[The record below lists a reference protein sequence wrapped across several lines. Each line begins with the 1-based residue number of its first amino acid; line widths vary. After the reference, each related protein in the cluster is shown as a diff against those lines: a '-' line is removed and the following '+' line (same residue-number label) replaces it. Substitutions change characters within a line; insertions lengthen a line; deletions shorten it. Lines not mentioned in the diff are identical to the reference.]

1 MWHRSPFTLWG
12 TSVSSCNVWQNGER
26 CRWRP
31 TWPPPCRSAEVA
43 CRGHAEDTHN
53 ESCDHQS
60 RHDSAGSLPTSFIK
74 LKSPKG
80 AHYFQYHE
88 VIIWFSNNTGG
99 HKFSKVFMF
108 LDVTQQNNQKKLRW
122 ANTFVIIL
130 TVIILTES
138 TLTVPCDN
146 LKPNM
151 K

>member
-1 MWHRSPFTLWG
+1 MNVTQVTVYSLRNISEQLQCVAKWRKMQM
-12 TSVSSCNVWQNGER
+12 TSDMTTALQE
-26 CRWRP
+26 
-31 TWPPPCRSAEVA
+31 
-43 CRGHAEDTHN
+43 CRGRMEDTHN